1 MSPRFKP
8 ELESAFTS
16 ACKALAPDADVRVA
30 VDRPKNPQMG
40 DFACTAAMQLA
51 RPLRRPP
58 GDIAAQ
64 ILRAWKSPDFV
75 ERAEVV
81 GGYINV
87 RIRPEEKAAIVAEV
101 LNNPEKFGQGGWKHE
116 HILLEFVSANPTGP
130 LHIGHGRAAAYGDSL
145 ARILKYAGWSVARE
159 YYVNDSGRQA
169 DILAASVWLR
179 HRWQAMNWDKMPLG
193 TYRGRYLAEVAQS
206 LKGEMNHL
214 GLRQKSIEVYKQ
226 LDERSMRVEG
236 QTDAVK
242 IAEAEKEITKILVTK
257 AREAWE
263 AHGGFDEFRGLVCDK
278 FVEKIKADMDEM
290 GVKFDRWFSE
300 RRELHKEE
308 KIDAA
313 LDRLRALDRLL
324 ARAQDSLFPKEGAQ
338 WFRASAYGDE
348 KDRVVRRS
356 NREYTYF
363 AADIAYHDD
372 KFRRLTPA
380 VDVPIRL
387 VNVLGADHHGYAP
400 RLKAVVKALDHKPE
414 SLESKFIQFVALVR
428 GGERVKMST
437 RAGDFVPLR
446 ELLDDVGRDAVR
458 FFFVSRSNDQHMDF
472 DVDVAIQQNSKNPVF
487 YVQYACARAGAVLR
501 KAGGAVSPPS
511 KEVISAWT
519 RREDEME
526 DEMKLCGFLGE
537 FSEVIESA
545 ANGRAPHVLANW
557 LVEFAGAF
565 HSYYEKVPVLTAQ
578 EPDKSARIALLEA
591 IRTVM
596 SRGLDLLG
604 VEVPREM

>member
-51 RPLRRPP
+51 RPLRQPP

-101 LNNPEKFGQGGWKHE
+101 LNNPEKFGRGEGKRE

-145 ARILKYAGWSVARE
+145 ARILEYAGWSVARE
-159 YYVNDSGRQA
+159 YYINDSGRQA
-169 DILAASVWLR
+169 DILAASVWLL
-179 HRWQAMNWDKMPLG
+179 RWQAMNRDKMPIG
-193 TYRGRYLAEVAQS
+193 TYRGHYLTEVAQS
-206 LKGEMNHL
+206 LKGEMAKL
-214 GLRQKSIEVYKQ
+214 ELRLKAIEVYKQ
-226 LDERSMRVEG
+226 LDGMSKSAG
-236 QTDAVK
+236 KGTDEAKV
-242 IAEAEKEITKILVTK
+242 AETVTKTLVTK
-257 AREAWE
+257 ARKAWE
-263 AHGGFDEFRGLVCDK
+263 KQEGGFDQFRGLVCNK
-278 FVEKIKADMDEM
+278 LIEKMKADLDEM
-290 GVKFDRWFSE
+290 GVEFDHWFSE
-300 RRELHKEE
+300 RKSLHLAG
-308 KIDAA
+308 KIESA
-313 LDRLRALDRLL
+313 LNYLRAHVP
-324 ARAQDSLFPKEGAQ
+324 DSLCEKDGAL

-356 NREYTYF
+356 NGEFTYF

-372 KFRRLTPA
+372 KFRRPTPA
-380 VDVPIRL
+380 GIPVRL
-387 VNVLGADHHGYAP
+387 INVLGADHHGYVP
-400 RLKAVVKALDHKPE
+400 RVRAAVKALGHDPKL
-414 SLESKFIQFVALVR
+414 LETEFIQFVGLIR

-437 RAGDFVPLR
+437 RAGEFILLR
-446 ELLDDVGRDAVR
+446 DLLDDVGRDAVR